1 MGCRQV
7 GKAPDFDSGMRWFE
21 SSHPSTTATGR
32 LSRGGS
38 SFFCETT
45 TMTTRERVAAAVA
58 AMQAADA
65 PAACAHFAHDAR
77 YVEAKRETLV
87 GRAAIE
93 AHFARFFHHVPSF
106 RFVVDAVVVEEARA
120 VVLYKFGVTR
130 RVGSAGSDFLQ
141 TERDGC
147 AFVVVRNDGIALWKE
162 YEG

>member
-1 MGCRQV
+1 
-7 GKAPDFDSGMRWFE
+7 
-21 SSHPSTTATGR
+21 
-32 LSRGGS
+32 
-38 SFFCETT
+38 
-45 TMTTRERVAAAVA
+45 MTTRERVAAAVA